1 MFSTNTPLTHQR
13 QTVLDI
19 IESFGGTIAF
29 GTSIHKHTE
38 DVLNKTGTSSEV
50 LIATSCVICYALGKH
65 TGTFTM
71 YEGVDGNTSYSFG
84 LDGIR
89 GSDFSNVRDAFV
101 EYLTVVNKYCN

>member
-1 MFSTNTPLTHQR
+1 MPLAHQR

-19 IESFGGTIAF
+19 IESFGGAIAF

-38 DVLNKTGTSSEV
+38 ENDG

-65 TGTFTM
+65 TGTFSM
-71 YEGVDGNTSYSFG
+71 YEGADGNTSYSFG

-89 GSDFSNVRDAFV
+89 GSDFNKVRDAF
-101 EYLTVVNKYCN
+101 EDYLALVNKYCN

>member
-1 MFSTNTPLTHQR
+1 MPLTEQR
-13 QTVLDI
+13 QTVLDV
-19 IESFGGTIAF
+19 IESCGGTTAF
-29 GTSIHKHTE
+29 DTKIHKHTGEE
-38 DVLNKTGTSSEV
+38 DE

-71 YEGVDGNTSYSFG
+71 YEGADGNTSYSFG

-101 EYLTVVNKYCN
+101 EYLIVVGKYCN